1 MSVSIPIITEFN
13 GKGIDKAKQEF
24 KQLEGVG
31 PKAAFALKKAFIPA
45 LAVVGGAVKIAQDS
59 VKSFTDYETKLNE
72 VFTLMPGLSAQAEKE
87 ISADVKK
94 FSKEFGVL
102 PNDVIP
108 SLYQAISAGVP
119 RKNVFTFLEVAQKA
133 AKGGVTE
140 LSTAVD
146 GISSVVNAYG
156 AEVLSASK
164 ASDLMFTAV
173 KLGKTDFTQLSQSM
187 FQVAPIGSALGVG
200 FDEITAALAALT
212 AKGTPTAVAA
222 TQMKSAM
229 SELGKEGTKA
239 DKAFRKL
246 AGKGFQDFL
255 KSGGSVEKAFNLM
268 ADGADKSGLSVLD
281 MFGSIEA
288 GQAVLSLTAGGGE
301 AFSAALK
308 EMDNSAGATTTAFEK
323 MQTGV
328 QPSIDKLKANF
339 EVLKLGIGE
348 QFAEPLAKL
357 LTFISENISVLSAL
371 AVVFGAIAAAIVLVN
386 IAMALNPFSL
396 IAAAV
401 VGLGALL
408 VVAYQKFQPFR
419 TAVDAVFGA
428 IKFGVTEVAIPYI
441 KLLLNVW
448 KTVFNGIASI
458 WNNTLGKIGFD
469 IPNWVPGIGGKGFSF
484 PKIPMLAQGGII
496 SQATLAI
503 VGESGPEAVIPLDRM
518 GDFGMGGGGMNITV
532 NAGLVSSPEQVG
544 QQIIE
549 AIQKAQRRSGPVFAP
564 A

>member
-1 MSVSIPIITEFN
+1 MTISIPIITEFN

-45 LAVVGGAVKIAQDS
+45 LAVVGGGVKIAQDS
-59 VKSFTDYETKLNE
+59 VKAFTDYETKLNE

-102 PNDVIP
+102 PNDAIP

-173 KLGKTDFTQLSQSM
+173 KLGKTDFTQLSKSM

-255 KSGGSVEKAFNLM
+255 KGGGSVEKAFKLM

-348 QFAEPLAKL
+348 QFAGPLAKL

-371 AVVFGAIAAAIVLVN
+371 AFVFGAIAAAIVLVN
-386 IAMALNPFSL
+386 IAMSLNPIAL
-396 IAAAV
+396 IAGGIVAV
-401 VGLGALL
+401 VAGL
-408 VVAYQKFQPFR
+408 VIAYKKFEGFR
-419 TAVDAVFGA
+419 KIVDALFGA
-428 IKFGVTEVAIPYI
+428 IRWWVNNVTIPAVEALVNVFKFA
-441 KLLLNVW
+441 
-448 KTVFNGIASI
+448 FNNIARL
-458 WNNTLGKIGFD
+458 WNNTIGKLSFD
-469 IPNWVPGIGGKGFSF
+469 IPSWVPGLGGKGFSV
-484 PKIPMLAQGGII
+484 PKIPMLAQGGIVT
-496 SQATLAI
+496 SPTLALI
-503 VGESGPEAVIPLDRM
+503 GEGRGPEAVIPLDRM
-518 GDFGMGGGGMNITV
+518 SEFGMGGGSNVTINV
-532 NAGLVSSPEQVG
+532 NGGDPQSVVDALRRYMYQNGTIPIRVSG
-544 QQIIE
+544 
-549 AIQKAQRRSGPVFAP
+549 
-564 A
+564 